1 MQGSCK
7 HVEKEHCKRMMIESK
22 EARANKKGGREI
34 AKHHHFDERAM
45 NVFLMK
51 LGL

>member
-1 MQGSCK
+1 
-7 HVEKEHCKRMMIESK
+7 MMIESK
-22 EARANKKGGREI
+22 EARANKKGGKEI

>member
-1 MQGSCK
+1 
-7 HVEKEHCKRMMIESK
+7 MMIESK
-22 EARANKKGGREI
+22 EERANKKVGRKI

-45 NVFLMK
+45 NIFLMK